1 VNGHWQTEWAAVAD
15 RFGVDMEQVR
25 RDHLISHVLA
35 AISAGVPRTDVVFF
49 GGTALS
55 RTYLT
60 VSRLSEDLDLI
71 AVAPRSQV
79 AAALQTT
86 IRTGLARSHG
96 AATWR
101 PALTATTGSQPAVLI
116 VDDQT
121 SVQLQLVEGSG
132 YTWPTEVHDL
142 EQRYADAPPARM
154 TVLTAPGA
162 AAMKLAAWIE
172 RRAPR
177 DLYDLWALAERG
189 LITPEAVA
197 VFVTR
202 GPFGQPPGEWVFSA
216 GIDEQDWR
224 AALGHQTRLSIRAD
238 QALAVV
244 RRAWL
249 TAAEGTAR
257 R

>member
-1 VNGHWQTEWAAVAD
+1 
-15 RFGVDMEQVR
+15 
-25 RDHLISHVLA
+25 
-35 AISAGVPRTDVVFF
+35 VFF

-60 VSRLSEDLDLI
+60 ASRLSEDLDLI

-79 AAALQTT
+79 AADLQAA

-96 AATWR
+96 AVTWR

-132 YTWPTEVHDL
+132 YTWPTEVDDL

-162 AAMKLAAWIE
+162 AAAKLSAWIE

-177 DLYDLWALAERG
+177 DLYDLWAW
-189 LITPEAVA
+189 P
-197 VFVTR
+197 
-202 GPFGQPPGEWVFSA
+202 SA
-216 GIDEQDWR
+216 G
-224 AALGHQTRLSIRAD
+224 
-238 QALAVV
+238 
-244 RRAWL
+244 
-249 TAAEGTAR
+249 
-257 R
+257 